1 MVGFMIYNTGSLSAI
16 CDPGSQNDT
25 DSPGQIRSKLFFTQN
40 MEISRGL
47 PLPDTRMTRKD
58 GGNIECCLPCDISSI
73 IQALP
78 FEKIQDNSVL

>member
-16 CDPGSQNDT
+16 CDPGSRNDT

-58 GGNIECCLPCDISSI
+58 GGNIECCLPLRYFLNYSGFTFREN
-73 IQALP
+73 P
-78 FEKIQDNSVL
+78 G